1 MSEALVEVELA
12 AVLAAF
18 VAAAAAAAE
27 VKAASA
33 GCVVDY
39 AAVASGPADGF
50 PGFVAC

>member
-18 VAAAAAAAE
+18 VAAAAAE

-39 AAVASGPADGF
+39 AAVAAGPADGF